1 MFPPLDSG
9 NGKRCTTTLAVSSKS
24 KKKIQLSGT
33 VLGSGNNSR
42 FVSFDIN
49 NFVAESKEAQSTAQ
63 DTIVSLDDLNRL
75 GAEGGI
81 TNVITRIVMAT
92 MESSTNKQAPGMDAM
107 LNNSS
112 DEDMV
117 YVSDEG
123 ESSSDEDGSIP
134 ELQKTTSPPQGPS
147 TETQKVP
154 AIEQPS
160 SHIIIVVIPVLEC
173 LHMKCYMGGNVVLL
187 GVEEKLDNE
196 NWQIKRCDTFLK
208 TREVKSRFIEP
219 FRIIARIGN
228 VAYRLE
234 LPEEIEWK
242 VNQLRN
248 KSLNQVKVQWNNIR
262 GFDAM
267 WGSEDEMKNSILFF

>member
-1 MFPPLDSG
+1 MEVPVGEHLRLDKYDSTMVDSQRCWQLSRWKYRWVNILDLINMTPQWWIARGAG
-9 NGKRCTTTLAVSSKS
+9 NRLDGSTGGWKYRWVNILDLINMTPQWWIARGAGNCLDGSTGYVN
-24 KKKIQLSGT
+24 IQLMIMIELIYKSVNNHHT
-33 VLGSGNNSR
+33 VDL
-42 FVSFDIN
+42 VIYKCVDI
-49 NFVAESKEAQSTAQ
+49 K
-63 DTIVSLDDLNRL
+63 L
-75 GAEGGI
+75 
-81 TNVITRIVMAT
+81 
-92 MESSTNKQAPGMDAM
+92 
-107 LNNSS
+107 
-112 DEDMV
+112 
-117 YVSDEG
+117 
-123 ESSSDEDGSIP
+123 
-134 ELQKTTSPPQGPS
+134 
-147 TETQKVP
+147 
-154 AIEQPS
+154 PS